1 MITIKTK
8 EIRSELISSE
18 GLKVLSS
25 REVAEMMEL
34 QHKHL
39 LQKVDGI
46 DKDLLSRKIGSAK
59 YWTGST
65 YKDASGKSNREYLI
79 TKRGCE
85 FLANKTTGTKGNL
98 FTDKYMDRFAEM
110 EKELI
115 TNADN
120 TRLLA
125 EIGGQIT
132 TLVNDIV
139 STKIEEVEKKCSEY
153 YKLNSATKNYIGKYI
168 KDRLGILKANEEY
181 EQVKLRVFLLL
192 GATKWEDIDFQKFK
206 ESIGLIDESIR
217 IIKMERP
224 YEQQRFLI

>member
-1 MITIKTK
+1 MITIK
-8 EIRSELISSE
+8 EMGSELISSE
-18 GLKVLSS
+18 GLKVLNS
-25 REVAEMMEL
+25 REVAEMMDI
-34 QHKHL
+34 KHTNL
-39 LQKVDGI
+39 LAKIDGI
-46 DKDLLSRKIGSAK
+46 NEDFENSKISYDK
-59 YWTGST
+59 YWFEST
-65 YKDASGKSNREYLI
+65 YKTGTGKNYREFQI

-115 TNADN
+115 TNTDN

-206 ESIGLIDESIR
+206 DSIGLIDESIR

>member
-168 KDRLGILKANEEY
+168 KDRLGISKANEEY
-181 EQVKLRVFLLL
+181 EQVKLRIFLLL